1 MDRATKPSLSWE
13 ESLWQE
19 GILRVAGVDEVGRG
33 ALAGPVV
40 AAAVILPPYLDP
52 EVLAGVKDGKQLRPR
67 QRAQWAE
74 RIRQVALAVGIG
86 SASAAEIDQLN
97 IRQAT
102 LLAMQRALAQ
112 VGEVEHILLDG
123 LPLAEL
129 GSQQTALVQGDQL
142 SLSIAAAS
150 IVAKVWRDALMQ
162 SWDSQ
167 YPGYGWRTNVGYGTR
182 EHWLALQRLGPSPQ
196 HRHSFAPVRDL
207 QAGQWEGR
215 IRSEGCPRSSAD

>member
-1 MDRATKPSLSWE
+1 MGKTVKPSLVWE
-13 ESLWQE
+13 GSLWQQ
-19 GILRVAGVDEVGRG
+19 GMRRVAGVDEVGRG

-40 AAAVILPPYLDP
+40 AAAVILPAQMDP
-52 EVLAGVKDGKQLRPR
+52 KALAGVRDCKQLRPP
-67 QRAQWAE
+67 QRTHWAE

-86 SASAAEIDQLN
+86 SASAAEIDRLN

-129 GSQQTALVQGDQL
+129 GSRQTALVKGDQL

-162 SWDSQ
+162 SWDHQ
-167 YPGYGWRTNVGYGTR
+167 YPGYGWRTNVGYGTQ
-182 EHWLALQRLGPSPQ
+182 EHRLALQNLGPTPQ
-196 HRHSFAPVRDL
+196 HRRSFVPLAEGKVR
-207 QAGQWEGR
+207 R
-215 IRSEGCPRSSAD
+215 

>member
-1 MDRATKPSLSWE
+1 MGRTVKPSLVWE
-13 ESLWQE
+13 GSLWQQ
-19 GILRVAGVDEVGRG
+19 GMQRVAGVDEVGRG

-40 AAAVILPPYLDP
+40 AAAVILPAQLDS
-52 EVLAGVKDGKQLRPR
+52 EALAGVRDCKQLRPP
-67 QRAQWAE
+67 QRIHWAE

-86 SASAAEIDQLN
+86 SASAAEIDRLN

-129 GSQQTALVQGDQL
+129 GSRQTALVKGDQL

-150 IVAKVWRDALMQ
+150 IVAKVWRDSLMQ
-162 SWDSQ
+162 SWDQ
-167 YPGYGWRTNVGYGTR
+167 HYPGYGWRTNVGYGTR
-182 EHWLALQRLGPSPQ
+182 EHRLALQRLGPTPQ
-196 HRHSFAPVRDL
+196 HRHSFLPLKDL
-207 QAGQWEGR
+207 AEGEVKR
-215 IRSEGCPRSSAD
+215 YTRG

>member
-1 MDRATKPSLSWE
+1 MVERARPSLIWE
-13 ESLWQE
+13 GSLWQQ

-40 AAAVILPPYLDP
+40 AAAVILPAQMDP
-52 EVLAGVKDGKQLRPR
+52 KELEGVRDSKQLRPQ

-74 RIRQVALAVGIG
+74 RIRQVALAVGVG
-86 SASAAEIDQLN
+86 SASAAEIDRLN

-102 LLAMQRALAQ
+102 VLAMQRALAKLDRI
-112 VGEVEHILLDG
+112 EHILLDG

-129 GSQQTALVQGDQL
+129 GSRQTALVKGDQI

-150 IVAKVWRDALMQ
+150 VVAKVWRDALMQ
-162 SWDSQ
+162 SWDRQ

-182 EHWLALQRLGPSPQ
+182 EHRLALQNLGPTPQ
-196 HRHSFAPVRDL
+196 HRRSFAPLAELKVSRYD
-207 QAGQWEGR
+207 G
-215 IRSEGCPRSSAD
+215 

>member
-1 MDRATKPSLSWE
+1 MDKATKPSLRWE
-13 ESLWQE
+13 GSLWQR
-19 GILRVAGVDEVGRG
+19 GLRRVAGVDEVGRG

-40 AAAVILPPYLDP
+40 AAAVILPPQLDP
-52 EVLAGVKDGKQLRPR
+52 EVLAGVRDCKQLSPR
-67 QRAQWAE
+67 QRAYWAE
-74 RIRQVALAVGIG
+74 RIYRVALAVGIG
-86 SASAAEIDQLN
+86 SASAAEIDRLN
-97 IRQAT
+97 IRRAT

-112 VGEVEHILLDG
+112 VGEVEHVLLDG

-129 GSQQTALVQGDQL
+129 GSRQTALVKGDQL

-182 EHWLALQRLGPSPQ
+182 EHRLALQQLGPSPQ
-196 HRHSFAPVRDL
+196 HRRSFAPLQDL
-207 QAGQWEGR
+207 QADKRGG
-215 IRSEGCPRSSAD
+215 

>member
-1 MDRATKPSLSWE
+1 MGKTAKPSLVWE
-13 ESLWQE
+13 GSLWQQ

-40 AAAVILPPYLDP
+40 AAAVILPAQMDP
-52 EVLAGVKDGKQLRPR
+52 KTLEGVRDCKQLRPP
-67 QRAQWAE
+67 QRTHWAE

-129 GSQQTALVQGDQL
+129 GSRQTALVKGDQL

-162 SWDSQ
+162 SWDHQ
-167 YPGYGWRTNVGYGTR
+167 YPGYGWRTNVGYGTQ
-182 EHWLALQRLGPSPQ
+182 EHRLALQNLGPTPQ
-196 HRHSFAPVRDL
+196 HRRSFFPLA
-207 QAGQWEGR
+207 EGK
-215 IRSEGCPRSSAD
+215 IRR